1 MSRIYFKKIRDLAS
15 KNILTNNLRVGVTKT
30 KLHKKIKNNIDLKKR
45 IKLIPIKR
53 MISTQE
59 VAEFIKILV
68 EDNVVIT
75 NEIIALSGGE

>member
-1 MSRIYFKKIRDLAS
+1 
-15 KNILTNNLRVGVTKT
+15 
-30 KLHKKIKNNIDLKKR
+30 
-45 IKLIPIKR
+45 

-68 EDNVVIT
+68 EDNVVIA